1 MSLAAIAAAHVAA
14 KMIRDNMTGSSNGSG
29 GINVGLDYHDKK
41 QLAIQNALLQCQDL
55 SNIPD
60 VDGYIPIDTDAKR
73 RMYKS
78 CMNCKHSKYF
88 PLHKIYGN
96 EYESKIICLKM
107 LTEFPSLE
115 CEVDNEHFCSLY
127 EYGENKINCCCNWEN
142 DYES

>member
-1 MSLAAIAAAHVAA
+1 MSLGLIVAANIAAQ
-14 KMIRDNMTGSSNGSG
+14 KIRDNMNGGSNGYEG
-29 GINVGLDYHDKK
+29 KNGLDYHDKK

-60 VDGYIPIDTDAKR
+60 INEYIPIDTDAKR

-96 EYESKIICLKM
+96 EYESKTICLKM
-107 LTEFPSLE
+107 LIEFTSLE
-115 CEVDNEHFCSLY
+115 CEVDDEHFCSLY
-127 EYGENKINCCCNWEN
+127 EQGENLLNCYCNCGET
-142 DYES
+142 YES

>member
-1 MSLAAIAAAHVAA
+1 MSLAAITAAHVAT
-14 KMIRDNMTGSSNGSG
+14 KMIRDNMHGSSNRYEG
-29 GINVGLDYHDKK
+29 NGLDYHDKQ

-60 VDGYIPIDTDAKR
+60 VDGYISIDTDAKR

-88 PLHKIYGN
+88 PLYKSCGN
-96 EYESKIICLKM
+96 EYKSKTICLKM
-107 LTEFPSLE
+107 LTEFTSLE

-127 EYGENKINCCCNWEN
+127 EHGEKLLNCCCNYGET
-142 DYES
+142 YES